1 MIIFKEEIIMNI
13 SYIKH
18 SGVLVETKNSHFL
31 FDYIGGVLP
40 LLKQNT
46 NIFVSHA
53 HEDHFSSKIFSLPST
68 EIFLSDDIKS
78 SKKVTLMAPDE
89 YFERGDFTIH
99 TFGSTDQGVSILLN
113 TKEGVVFFAADLN
126 DWYWEEED
134 SHEDMIAMETAFLAE
149 IRKASSYSIDVLC
162 FPVDPRLGTQYD
174 KGAKKAIEILQ
185 PKAFLP
191 IHFWKDYTLLKI
203 FNEKYKHQCRILLP
217 TEEGS
222 VFSV

>member
-1 MIIFKEEIIMNI
+1 MNI

-53 HEDHFSSKIFSLPST
+53 HEDHFSSKIFSLPSA

-89 YFERGDFTIH
+89 YFERDDFTIH

-149 IRKASSYSIDVLC
+149 IRKASPYSIDVLC

-191 IHFWKDYTLLKI
+191 IHFWKNYTLLKMGL
-203 FNEKYKHQCRILLP
+203 FRI
-217 TEEGS
+217 
-222 VFSV
+222 